1 MQYMLDTDICSH
13 VIRQRD
19 ARLLAVLQT
28 RTRSGAVVCVSAI
41 TYAELKLGALR
52 SSNTRRHVAAI
63 EALCDR
69 LSGVLAWG
77 KPEADEFARIQAA
90 LFSAGTPIGNNDA
103 MIAAHALSS
112 GCTLVTNNERHFERV
127 SGLDQENWLAK
138 STTG

>member
-1 MQYMLDTDICSH
+1 MQYMLDTDICGH

-69 LSGVLAWG
+69 LSGVIAWG
-77 KPEADEFARIQAA
+77 KPQADEFARIQAA

-127 SGLDQENWLAK
+127 SGLDQENWLAQ
-138 STTG
+138 STSG